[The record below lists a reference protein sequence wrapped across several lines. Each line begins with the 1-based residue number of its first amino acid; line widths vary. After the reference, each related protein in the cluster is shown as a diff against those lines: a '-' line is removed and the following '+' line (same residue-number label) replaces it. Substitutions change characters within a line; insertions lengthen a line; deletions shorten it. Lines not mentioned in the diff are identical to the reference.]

1 MQQPK
6 NITNLHQP
14 HQRRAWGE
22 GFTLIELLVVIA
34 ILIILAVIAIPVFGG
49 VRQKAESAQ
58 CQGNLRSISTALNA
72 YVADHNGSLIP
83 AMVYA
88 YNRNGGGWYSP
99 DKREGGYWYTVL
111 DPYVNPEIAM
121 STDPNVYRNDKRDV
135 WPLKTRAQHA
145 KWQLCPGKRPKESG
159 YGDDYKAIGYG
170 WNAGA
175 FGSTTDTANSSFNN
189 GNNPTAIDARMAS
202 VQSPATTVIIGD
214 SKDAEDTFQAYQNQ
228 YIYESPTAGGVATRP
243 KRHSGGGNFLFLD
256 GHIEWITP
264 EQMEDR
270 VKKPEQIFRKIKS

>member
-228 YIYESPTAGGVATRP
+228 YIYEGLPATRP

-264 EQMEDR
+264 EQMEER